1 MLTLR
6 VHSWCRA
13 QKTTQDSE
21 KHFKDYSNLP
31 PSKDDMRL
39 MELQN
44 ELEDSKEKLRSMTSK
59 FQATR
64 KERDQLKQDNKEM
77 QQEIISLQN

>member
-1 MLTLR
+1 
-6 VHSWCRA
+6 
-13 QKTTQDSE
+13 
-21 KHFKDYSNLP
+21 
-31 PSKDDMRL
+31 